1 MGKLADI
8 RGFDTSSRLASM
20 RIYLLLVIIAGGY
33 TALYFY
39 DRGDIVEKYLNQLP
53 FYKEPI
59 TIEQPKEDAIS
70 EKIDEYI
77 FEGTGSLITGE
88 EMQREDTTP
97 ADTTTAPT
105 SSTEDPITTTGITK
119 NVTM

>member
-1 MGKLADI
+1 
-8 RGFDTSSRLASM
+8 M
-20 RIYLLLVIIAGGY
+20 RIYLLLVLLAGGY

-39 DRGDIVEKYLNQLP
+39 DRDDVVEKYLNQLP

-59 TIEQPKEDAIS
+59 TIEQPKQDTTP

-88 EMQREDTTP
+88 ETQIENTVSVDTPTTP
-97 ADTTTAPT
+97 TP
-105 SSTEDPITTTGITK
+105 STEDPITPTGITK